1 MEYKPFLD
9 SFLFCFYE
17 THFHSNMEITE
28 VSFYETLLDNTS
40 NMYLFSFIHRWTLEF
55 MSMKTYDPIQDT
67 GTSYKEYIQF
77 MESTPSVLE
86 DIQSMTQDEKN
97 TYTALSR
104 FIFTTSKTYDLFG
117 AYVEYMS

>member
-1 MEYKPFLD
+1 MQYQTFLN

-17 THFHSNMEITE
+17 THFHSKAEVTE
-28 VSFYETLLDNTS
+28 VTFYETLLDNTS

-55 MSMKTYDPIQDT
+55 MSTQTYDPIQNT

-77 MESTPSVLE
+77 MNLTPSVLK
-86 DIQSMTQDEKN
+86 DIQYMTIDEKN

-104 FIFTTSKTYDLFG
+104 FIYNTSKTYDLFG